1 MIKIFE
7 LHLGEK
13 MENQNKKR
21 VFSVQ
26 TRNNI
31 TLDMFMLISGLISIM
46 SGIYFLFLPVGG
58 FQGGRNLFYG
68 IIIFFERHTWSDIH
82 IWASVIIMAL
92 AALHIPLHWQWIVKM
107 TKTGF
112 RSLIGERKLIPNS
125 RFNLFINILI
135 GISGL
140 ICGLS
145 GLYFLLIPEFYGLS
159 AGTAVWIF
167 TPVVWDLIHTWSGV
181 VMTAAGILHFGIH
194 WKWVVKVLGKYMKRV
209 FSWNPVRRLEPKFRK
224 SAVYQAVESNKN

>member
-1 MIKIFE
+1 MKTT
-7 LHLGEK
+7 
-13 MENQNKKR
+13 NKKR

-31 TLDMFMLISGLISIM
+31 TLDMLLLISGVITAL

-58 FQGGRNLFYG
+58 YQGGRNPLYG
-68 IIIFFERHTWSDIH
+68 IIILFERHAWSDIH
-82 IWASVIIMAL
+82 IWASVIILAL
-92 AALHIPLHWQWIVKM
+92 AALHIPLHWSWITKM

-112 RSLIGERKLIPNS
+112 RTLFGKS
-125 RFNLFINILI
+125 RLNKFSKFNLGINILI
-135 GISGL
+135 GLSGL

-145 GLYFLLIPEFYGLS
+145 GLYFLLIPEFYGTA

-181 VMTAAGILHFGIH
+181 VLTAAGILHFEIH
-194 WKWVVKVLGKYMKRV
+194 WKWVVKVIDKYWKRL
-209 FSWNPVRRLEPKFRK
+209 FTWKPIQRPEPTFRNPAV
-224 SAVYQAVESNKN
+224 SADDRI